1 VTTYFFDDIIR
12 QGEFRHSGY
21 RINRISGAPVDLPQ
35 CFTDDYIVKSERSA
49 ERHLSRLKDFG
60 RVLREVKVRVE
71 DDRANG
77 VIPPDLVIDRALTGM
92 RAFIKGGA
100 VSNVLMMT
108 LPAKLERIEG
118 LSRAESSR

>member
-1 VTTYFFDDIIR
+1 M
-12 QGEFRHSGY
+12 
-21 RINRISGAPVDLPQ
+21 
-35 CFTDDYIVKSERSA
+35 
-49 ERHLSRLKDFG
+49 
-60 RVLREVKVRVE
+60 LREVKVRVE

-92 RAFIKGGA
+92 RAFIKGGS